1 VSLTGQK
8 MIGWKVAFVVIA
20 YRAYSG
26 QIVGDTDA
34 GGYLTEWECSIQGGW
49 SQGGW
54 RRSVMQSRF
63 LWPAI
68 VCVGLVLLALVWMLN
83 DREGLDQ
90 TAGWAVTLGV
100 LGTLAVGIGLMA
112 IIFQGRRSRRDR
124 LVDRKQHH
132 ERR

>member
-1 VSLTGQK
+1 
-8 MIGWKVAFVVIA
+8 
-20 YRAYSG
+20 
-26 QIVGDTDA
+26 
-34 GGYLTEWECSIQGGW
+34 
-49 SQGGW
+49 
-54 RRSVMQSRF
+54 MQSRF

-83 DREGLDQ
+83 DREGLDP

-124 LVDRKQHH
+124 LVDRQQHH

>member
-1 VSLTGQK
+1 

-34 GGYLTEWECSIQGGW
+34 GGYLTEWERSTW
-49 SQGGW
+49 SGW

-63 LWPAI
+63 LWPVV
-68 VCVGLVLLALVWMLN
+68 VCVGLVLLALVWAFG
-83 DREGLDQ
+83 DREGLNQ
-90 TAGWAVTLGV
+90 TAGWAVALGV
-100 LGTLAVGIGLMA
+100 AATLAVGIGLMA

-124 LVDRKQHH
+124 LVDRNQHH
-132 ERR
+132 GRR